1 MRRRCRLTPTSLDRW
16 PAHRGPQHHTL
27 KAGDRADP
35 QFARSF
41 SSMATSSCESDT
53 PPPSPSPPTSSPS
66 TRPLQAPPPDPDDF
80 ICAQWGLASADGRN
94 EPLAWVCDIT
104 FERYPETA
112 HQLAGRIDQVVARRM
127 HSVDLLLVLDV
138 PTASNWNTDD
148 VRLIVP
154 NDKGL
159 WSPWP

>member
-1 MRRRCRLTPTSLDRW
+1 MRLRLPIPT
-16 PAHRGPQHHTL
+16 
-27 KAGDRADP
+27 
-35 QFARSF
+35 
-41 SSMATSSCESDT
+41 TSSV
-53 PPPSPSPPTSSPS
+53 PSGGLRRPTGGVS
-66 TRPLQAPPPDPDDF
+66 
-80 ICAQWGLASADGRN
+80 
-94 EPLAWVCDIT
+94 PLAWVCDIT

>member
-1 MRRRCRLTPTSLDRW
+1 MRRRCRLTPTSLDLW
-16 PAHRGPQHHTL
+16 PGHRGPQHHTL
-27 KAGDRADP
+27 NAGDRADP
-35 QFARSF
+35 QFRAVVLVDGYQQLRIGH
-41 SSMATSSCESDT
+41 TSAVAVTAYKLPEH
-53 PPPSPSPPTSSPS
+53 PTVA
-66 TRPLQAPPPDPDDF
+66 APPPDHDDF

-112 HQLAGRIDQVVARRM
+112 HQLAGRIDPVVARRM

-138 PTASNWNTDD
+138 PTSSIWNTDD

-159 WSPWP
+159 WSSWP